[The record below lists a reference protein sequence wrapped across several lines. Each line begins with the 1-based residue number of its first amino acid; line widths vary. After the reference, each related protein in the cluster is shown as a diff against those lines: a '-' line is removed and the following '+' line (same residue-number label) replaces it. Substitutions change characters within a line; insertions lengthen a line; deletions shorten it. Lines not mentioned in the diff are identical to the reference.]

1 MLNSSFVSFVVSLN
15 LNILYVMRK
24 ILKGAFAVG
33 LLSLAL
39 SSCSS
44 NKAVRTVDNSTVK
57 QVDVTRYMGQW
68 YEIARYEHSFEKGMT
83 HVKANYRLLS
93 NGNIEVVNSGIK
105 NGKFK
110 VKKGKARQVS
120 IKDPGKLEV
129 SFFLWFYSDYYIM
142 ELDKDYNYAVVGS
155 SSDKYLWI
163 LSRTPQIEDSL
174 KQSLLTKISE
184 RGYDTI
190 SLYFVPQ

>member
-1 MLNSSFVSFVVSLN
+1 MLNNPFVSFVVSLS
-15 LNILYVMRK
+15 LNILYVMKK
-24 ILKGAFAVG
+24 ISKGAFAVG

-105 NGKFK
+105 DGKFK

-142 ELDKDYNYAVVGS
+142 ELDKNYNYAVVGS

>member
-142 ELDKDYNYAVVGS
+142 ELDKSYNYAVVGS

>member
-1 MLNSSFVSFVVSLN
+1 MLNNSFVSFVVSLN

-24 ILKGAFAVG
+24 ISKGAFAVG

-105 NGKFK
+105 DGRFK
-110 VKKGKARQVS
+110 VKNGKARQVS

-142 ELDKDYNYAVVGS
+142 ELDKNYNYAVVGS

>member
-1 MLNSSFVSFVVSLN
+1 MK
-15 LNILYVMRK
+15 K
-24 ILKGAFAVG
+24 ISKGAFAVG

-105 NGKFK
+105 DGKFK

-142 ELDKDYNYAVVGS
+142 ELDKNYNYAVVGS

>member
-1 MLNSSFVSFVVSLN
+1 MK
-15 LNILYVMRK
+15 K
-24 ILKGAFAVG
+24 ILKNVIAIG
-33 LLSLAL
+33 LLMFVT

-44 NKAVRTVDNSTVK
+44 NKSVKTVDNSTVK

-68 YEIARYEHSFEKGMT
+68 YEIARYDHSFEEGLT

-93 NGNIEVVNSGIK
+93 NGKIEVINSGIK
-105 NGKFK
+105 DGKFK
-110 VKKGKARQVS
+110 VKKGKARQIS

-142 ELDKDYNYAVVGS
+142 ELDKNYNYVVVGS

-163 LSRTPQIEDSL
+163 LSRTPQLDESI
-174 KQSLLTKISE
+174 KQDLLTKISE
-184 RGYDTI
+184 RGYDTTA
-190 SLYFVPQ
+190 LYFVPQ